1 MTQATEISNPPAEA
15 RRQGVPL
22 WRSIAASTAL
32 QSMVPV
38 VVALIVGAIIIL
50 MFGNDPLKFYSMVF
64 KRGLLSWV
72 GLQEVLTRMAPLLLI
87 AAGLIFCYRAGV
99 WNLGMDGQFL
109 IGAVLAAYFA
119 VPLAEALPRG
129 VALGAACAIGALA
142 GATQT
147 IIPAWLKI
155 RYGTNEIVTS
165 LMMSLLGLS
174 LTSWLIKG
182 PMHDPNSTA
191 VQTVTLPVEDRFPR
205 LFDTYVSSALLLGF
219 VAIVVAHFVMSRTA
233 FGLRL
238 SMVGANAS
246 EERPAH
252 RRRADRPCGR
262 GRGDGDCRQRPR
274 RRESGIRLRHP
285 AARLPGA
292 VQRLGH
298 AVPDLH
304 LCAAAG
310 GRAKR
315 LAPHADPAGI
325 PAGSG
330 RPGASVHR
338 HQRSPRAPAR
348 ALNSHRDKERPR
360 WLPIF

>member
-155 RYGTNEIVTS
+155 RYGTNEIVSS

-238 SMVGANAS
+238 SMVGANRRAAVHAGLAINRLTALSFAIGGALTGLAGAVEVTAIAGNVRADENPGYGFAILPLVFLARFNGWGTLFLTFIYALLLVGGQSAS
-246 EERPAH
+246 RRMQIPQEFLLVLVGLVLLFTAISEVRA
-252 RRRADRPCGR
+252 RRRAR
-262 GRGDGDCRQRPR
+262 
-274 RRESGIRLRHP
+274 
-285 AARLPGA
+285 
-292 VQRLGH
+292 
-298 AVPDLH
+298 
-304 LCAAAG
+304 
-310 GRAKR
+310 
-315 LAPHADPAGI
+315 
-325 PAGSG
+325 
-330 RPGASVHR
+330 
-338 HQRSPRAPAR
+338 
-348 ALNSHRDKERPR
+348 
-360 WLPIF
+360 